1 LRRLEHVYGVPWK
14 KTDGGAVSLR
24 EKRLFLLN
32 LSEGEDQLRNQLI
45 EERTVPCLTYMV
57 CCLCPFVGGIALYC
71 AYQSIANHEAARE
84 NFLRGHRLGFLAGPK
99 FIDNFLNKNKAQLN
113 G

>member
-1 LRRLEHVYGVPWK
+1 MPWK

-99 FIDNFLNKNKAQLN
+99 FIDNFSNKNKARLN